1 MIKKI
6 KAMFIIVCLVLTM
19 VSCQTADILT
29 GATTPDKDWD
39 LITES
44 ANGTVVNLYTTDSD
58 ESMRAWLSS
67 KFYKTLKEVYDI
79 ELNVKILSFEDIMY
93 TLEMDAL
100 NETKDGSMDLLIIRD
115 DEFRKL
121 KEKDFLYDQIADK
134 IPNLEENINLLD
146 LDVSTEHG
154 EPLDNFGVAFSREQF
169 VFVFDEDELET
180 YPIDTIELMAF
191 VKENPNTFT
200 YPNPQMDPVGSEF
213 LRTVIFEIVGQEN
226 LKRLYTETIDE
237 AELKALIQPA
247 LDYLVLLDS
256 YILKDEGSYFKS
268 IDKVNEHFVSG
279 ELYFSMTDDFAYT
292 TDAIKGE
299 LYPDGGRSFIFENGT
314 LMDTNY
320 LVVPMNASNKTGAIV
335 AINELLSIEMQLDK
349 YIPSN
354 WGSLPILDLNLMSDS
369 DADKFERAS
378 VKRNTVRVE
387 ELALNRY
394 SELPITVI
402 EMMNTLWDQNV
413 NQ

>member
-6 KAMFIIVCLVLTM
+6 KTIFVIVCLVLTM

-29 GATTPDKDWD
+29 GTTTPDKDWD

-44 ANGTVVNLYTTDSD
+44 AKGTIVNLYTTDSD

-67 KFYKTLKEVYDI
+67 KFYKTLKEIYDI

-100 NETKDGSMDLLIIRD
+100 NEVKDGSIDLLIIRD
-115 DEFRKL
+115 DEFRRL

-134 IPNLEENINLLD
+134 MPNLEENINLLD

-154 EPLDNFGVAFSREQF
+154 QPLDNFGVAFSREQF
-169 VFVFDEDELET
+169 VLVFDEDELEI
-180 YPIDTIELMAF
+180 YPTDTIELLEF

-200 YPNPQMDPVGSEF
+200 YPNPKLDTIGSEF
-213 LRTVIFEIVGQEN
+213 IRTVIFEIIGQEDME
-226 LKRLYTETIDE
+226 RLYTETIDE
-237 AELKALIQPA
+237 TELKALIQPA
-247 LDYLVLLDS
+247 LDYLVSLDS
-256 YILKDEGSYFKS
+256 YILKDEGHYFKS
-268 IDKVNEHFVSG
+268 INKVNEHFVSG

-292 TDAIKGE
+292 TDAIKDE
-299 LYPDGGRSFIFENGT
+299 LYPDGGRSFIFTNGT

-335 AINELLSIEMQLDK
+335 AINELISLEMQLDK

-369 DADKFERAS
+369 DAEKFEKAS

-387 ELALNRY
+387 DLALNRY
-394 SELPITVI
+394 SELPVTVI
-402 EMMNTLWDQNV
+402 EMINTLWDQDV